1 MWAVLRA
8 CVTESGGHEVEAR
21 ADEYFAAFEAPRA
34 AVDAAVAAQHRLRD
48 HRWPADADVRV
59 RIGIHSGYPTS
70 TPTNYVGIDV
80 NTTSRICAAGHGG
93 QIVVSA
99 NTREAVR
106 ASVPGGIRFLALGPH
121 HLRGVPEPVAA
132 VPGGRARAAG
142 ELPGPASDLTGG
154 RHGPGQIGGR
164 GTGCSCS

>member
-1 MWAVLRA
+1 MWTLLRA
-8 CVTESGGHEVEAR
+8 CVTASGGHEVEAR

-48 HRWPADADVRV
+48 HRWPAGADVRV
-59 RIGIHSGYPTS
+59 RVGIHSGYPTS

-132 VPGGRARAAG
+132 VPGGRAGAAG
-142 ELPGPASDLTGG
+142 ELPGRCGST
-154 RHGPGQIGGR
+154 
-164 GTGCSCS
+164 